1 MLNPLQKRLPK
12 PAKQTLQH
20 LIVGEPVKDLRLLP
34 DQLFFT
40 YDEIEQTSNN
50 HRKAGPSQFFLRL
63 KLCLNFLKRK
73 DRYHEFIYYR

>member
-20 LIVGEPVKDLRLLP
+20 LIVGKPVKDLRVLP

-50 HRKAGPSQFFLRL
+50 HRKAGHLSVFSSFEVMFKFF
-63 KLCLNFLKRK
+63 KK
-73 DRYHEFIYYR
+73 EG

>member
-40 YDEIEQTSNN
+40 YDEIEQTIEQLPES
-50 HRKAGPSQFFLRL
+50 RSPFRFLLRL
-63 KLCLNFLKRK
+63 KLCLNF
-73 DRYHEFIYYR
+73 

>member
-12 PAKQTLQH
+12 PVKQTLQH

-40 YDEIEQTSNN
+40 YDEIEQTIENY
-50 HRKAGPSQFFLRL
+50 RKAGPPSGFF
-63 KLCLNFLKRK
+63 FV
-73 DRYHEFIYYR
+73 